1 MAKGR
6 GNLPTKPPKTGS
18 KKPSSKTGSKPSR
31 AARQALRA
39 KTVTKTVSRPPAQ
52 ISTADALAAIAQDD
66 QWLDKPEVR
75 KALKLKRWQ
84 EKKLRDPEAAEQDEG
99 WLNAMPSSLVTL
111 EVVEESD
118 DGDLFGLADD
128 PAWKNLGRLLLPPN
142 RLPLAVGQRV
152 LTRLHRQEDGSVLVR
167 LIRILPTITT
177 ETVVGVFERHH
188 DGGLVWSIN
197 RRQAIPVKL
206 DRQCVLEH
214 KLGDGWL
221 LKVAITAA
229 PNRRL
234 GWIPGKLLAVL
245 GDSEAANNIS
255 LLAIHQHD
263 IPVDFPADALAQAQA
278 ATAPTLPKNAK
289 LRQDLRHIPLVTI
302 DGEDARDYDDAVWAQ
317 QDDDPANP
325 GGFKVMV
332 AIADVAHYVP
342 AESPLDVAAR
352 ARGNSVY
359 FPDRVVPML
368 PEALSNQWCSLLP
381 NQARACLAVEIT
393 LDQHGQKIGHRFV
406 RGLMQ
411 SVARLTYNK
420 VQQLLDVLAQEQGT
434 GKGSAAKSAKTA
446 AKAKESAAITDSD
459 RPLAAS
465 VQTDL
470 SEVEL
475 LQLVTP
481 LSAVFDRLL
490 RLRAKRGTLNIELPE
505 YKVRFDA
512 AGQISAI
519 TQTTS
524 MASHKLIEEL
534 MVMANVCAAETIQD
548 AKLNLLYRIHDR
560 PDPMK
565 IEHLQQVLREMEIS
579 LGHADGITQHNLN
592 QALAAVSGT
601 AAAPMVNELV
611 LRSQSQAVY
620 SPTNIGHFG
629 LNLANYAHFT
639 SPIRRYS
646 DLLVHRMLLHA
657 IGLGEAGIDDG
668 HKWPLARW
676 EEVGQHLSI
685 TERRAAAAERDAFRR
700 YAIAYLAAQGQQ
712 LVDGRVNGVTR
723 AGLFISIAAY
733 GAEGFMPMSLLPRGY
748 WRFDAARQ
756 CLTQGSGT
764 GASSLGLGDML
775 LCQIE
780 EIDMLTGNLIL
791 SWAYRQQAAMERG
804 ASSTDQDYQADYDG
818 DHRAREARAGSRFGR
833 GGNDSAGQRPKSRS
847 GSKTPG
853 RRGRR

>member
-1 MAKGR
+1 MTKGR
-6 GNLPTKPPKTGS
+6 GNLPTKPPKSGS
-18 KKPSSKTGSKPSR
+18 KKPSSKPSNKPSR

-39 KTVTKTVSRPPAQ
+39 KTVTKTINRPPAQ

-118 DGDLFGLADD
+118 DGDLYGLADD

-245 GDSEAANNIS
+245 GDTEAANNIS

-317 QDDDPANP
+317 EDDDPANP

-420 VQQLLDVLAQEQGT
+420 VQQLLDVLAQEQET

-470 SEVEL
+470 SEAEL

-519 TQTTS
+519 AQTTS

-579 LGHADGITQHNLN
+579 LGHADGLTQHSLN
-592 QALAAVSGT
+592 QALAAVAGT

-712 LVDGRVNGVTR
+712 LVEGRVNGVTR

-733 GAEGFMPMSLLPRGY
+733 GAEGFMPISLLPRGY

-764 GASSLGLGDML
+764 GASILGLGDTL
-775 LCQIE
+775 LCRIE

-791 SWAYRQQAAMERG
+791 SWHYRNQPPGREDEVTRPQRPTAAGEDESRG
-804 ASSTDQDYQADYDG
+804 RKTSSRHQRAKD
-818 DHRAREARAGSRFGR
+818 RARVAGSSRKKRAPHSPTGR
-833 GGNDSAGQRPKSRS
+833 GI
-847 GSKTPG
+847 
-853 RRGRR
+853 

>member
-1 MAKGR
+1 
-6 GNLPTKPPKTGS
+6 LF
-18 KKPSSKTGSKPSR
+18 
-31 AARQALRA
+31 
-39 KTVTKTVSRPPAQ
+39 
-52 ISTADALAAIAQDD
+52 ALAEDT
-66 QWLDKPEVR
+66 V
-75 KALKLKRWQ
+75 
-84 EKKLRDPEAAEQDEG
+84 
-99 WLNAMPSSLVTL
+99 
-111 EVVEESD
+111 
-118 DGDLFGLADD
+118 
-128 PAWKNLGRLLLPPN
+128 WKNLGRLPLPPN
-142 RLPLAVGQRV
+142 RLPLVVGQRV
-152 LTRLHRQEDGSVLVR
+152 LARLHRQEDGAVQVR
-167 LIRILPTITT
+167 LIRILPAIAA

-197 RRQAIPVKL
+197 RRQSIPVKL
-206 DRQCVLEH
+206 DRQCVLDH

-221 LKVAITAA
+221 LKVAITGNT
-229 PNRRL
+229 NRRL

-245 GDSEAANNIS
+245 GDSSAASNIS

-263 IPVDFPADALAQAQA
+263 IPVDFPADALDQAQA
-278 ATAPTLPKNAK
+278 ASAPTLPKNAK

-317 QDDDPANP
+317 EDDDPTNR

-393 LDQHGQKIGHRFV
+393 LDADGNRIHHRFV

-411 SVARLTYNK
+411 SVARLTYTK
-420 VQQLLDVLAQEQGT
+420 VQQLLDILDQQEQGSD
-434 GKGSAAKSAKTA
+434 KAAKTLKPARATQKAVA
-446 AKAKESAAITDSD
+446 AYSD
-459 RPLAAS
+459 RPLATS

-470 SEVEL
+470 TEAEL
-475 LQLVTP
+475 LQRVQP
-481 LSAVFDRLL
+481 LARVFDRLL
-490 RLRAKRGTLNIELPE
+490 RLRARRGTLNIELPE
-505 YKVRFDA
+505 YKVRFEDS
-512 AGQISAI
+512 GQIHAI
-519 TQTTS
+519 TQTTPL
-524 MASHKLIEEL
+524 ASHKLIEEL
-534 MVMANVCAAETIQD
+534 MVMANVCAAETLQQ

-565 IEHLQQVLREMEIS
+565 IQHLQQVLREMEIS
-579 LGHADGITQHNLN
+579 LGHAEGVTQHSLN
-592 QALAAVSGT
+592 QALAAVAGT
-601 AAAPMVNELV
+601 AAAPMINELV

-657 IGLGEAGIDDG
+657 MHLGEAGIDDPRQ
-668 HKWPLARW
+668 WPLARW
-676 EEVGQHLSI
+676 EEVGQHLST

-712 LVDGRVNGVTR
+712 LVEGRVSGVTR

-733 GAEGFMPMSLLPRGY
+733 GAEGFMPVSTLPRGY

-756 CLTQGSGT
+756 CLTQGSGS
-764 GASSLGLGDML
+764 GASSLGLGDVM

-780 EIDMLTGNLIL
+780 EIDLLTGNLIL

-804 ASSTDQDYQADYDG
+804 ASTTDQDHHD
-818 DHRAREARAGSRFGR
+818 DHAGEYSDRNARVSSRSNRAGGNAGDDRSRG
-833 GGNDSAGQRPKSRS
+833 RPKNRS
-847 GSKTPG
+847 GSKSPG
-853 RRGRR
+853 KRGRR